1 MRDWGIGRPLTWHA
15 AGVTDT
21 GRMRRERDL
30 VAYYDNEVHERA
42 GRELAADRVARRGA
56 FVERLRAEG
65 RRSVLEVGTG
75 PGRDGTALARAGLDY
90 TGVDLAPASVAVCR
104 DLGLDVRVASVLDL
118 PFADGTFDAGWT
130 MSTLLHVADADLDA
144 ALAEIVRVLRP
155 AAPLAVGLWGGRD
168 FEEGLHGEPKDG
180 PARFFSFRSDEKV
193 RAALERHGTVE
204 IWETWENTSDLHYQF
219 AVLRTR

>member
-1 MRDWGIGRPLTWHA
+1 MRDWGIRRPPAWHA

-21 GRMRRERDL
+21 GRMQRERDL
-30 VAYYDNEVHERA
+30 VTYYDNEVQERA
-42 GRELAADRVARRGA
+42 GRELPAERVARRGA
-56 FVERLRAEG
+56 YIEQLRAEG

-75 PGRDGTALARAGLDY
+75 PGRDGTAFAQAGLDY

-104 DLGLDVRVASVLDL
+104 ALGLDVQVASALDL

-168 FEEGLHGEPKDG
+168 LEEASP
-180 PARFFSFRSDEKV
+180 RFFRFRSDEKV
-193 RAALERHGTVE
+193 RAALGLHGAIE
-204 IWETWENTSDLHYQF
+204 YWETWQGSSELHYQF
-219 AVLRTR
+219 AVLRTPS

>member
-1 MRDWGIGRPLTWHA
+1 MRDWGIGRRPPWHA

-21 GRMRRERDL
+21 GRMQRERDL
-30 VAYYDNEVHERA
+30 VTYYDNEVHERA
-42 GRELAADRVARRGA
+42 GRELPAERVARRGA
-56 FVERLRAEG
+56 YIEQLQTEG

-75 PGRDGTALARAGLDY
+75 PGRDGTAFVQAGLDF
-90 TGVDLAPASVAVCR
+90 TGVDLAPASVSVCR
-104 DLGLDVRVASVLDL
+104 RLGLDVEVASAIDL

-168 FEEGLHGEPKDG
+168 LEEASP
-180 PARFFSFRSDEKV
+180 RFFSFRSDEKV
-193 RAALERHGTVE
+193 RAALGRHGTVE
-204 IWETWENTSDLHYQF
+204 RWETWSGPSELHYQF
-219 AVLRTR
+219 AVLRTPA

>member
-15 AGVTDT
+15 AGMTDT

-65 RRSVLEVGTG
+65 SRSVLEVGTG
-75 PGRDGTALARAGLDY
+75 PGRDGTALARAGLGY

-104 DLGLDVRVASVLDL
+104 DLGLDVRVASVFDL

-168 FEEGLHGEPKDG
+168 FEEDLHGEPKDG